1 MGGEGVLDASTDS
14 DSSGGG
20 VQLSILGEVTPSVD

>member
-1 MGGEGVLDASTDS
+1 MGGVGVLDDS
-14 DSSGGG
+14 IDPDFSGGG